1 MSFKQIFI
9 KNKSYLSYENNSMS
23 VKNEFTQALV
33 SLDDIDIIIIE
44 NQQTT
49 ITSALLSNLALAN
62 ISVVFVDEKFNP
74 SAISMGLYKNS
85 RTTKIQKSQI
95 NISKPKLNRL
105 WQTIIYSK
113 VLNQADTLNTIKKDD
128 TYMYSLL
135 KKITSNDKNNVEA
148 VSAAYYF
155 KELFGKNF
163 SRKDDKDNRNIA
175 LNYGYSIIRS
185 SIVRYIIAYGL
196 NPSFGIW
203 HSSELNGFNLADDLI
218 EPFRPI
224 VDKYVLKTIGE
235 NTQVTSKNK
244 QELVGLLYAKV
255 KDTQNHTIS
264 VNEAIKNIVSSYQSF
279 CLQKREDI
287 ELFGLIADEK
297 YQ

>member
-9 KNKSYLSYENNSMS
+9 KNKSYLSFENNSMS
-23 VKNEFTQALV
+23 VKNEFIQTTV
-33 SLDDIDIIIIE
+33 SLDDIDIVIVE

-49 ITSALLSNLALAN
+49 ITSALLSNMAKAN

-74 SAISMGLYKNS
+74 SAISIGLYKNS

-95 NISKPKLNRL
+95 NISKPRLNRL
-105 WQTIIYSK
+105 WQTIIYAK
-113 VLNQADTLNTIKKDD
+113 VLNQADILNTVKEDRYI
-128 TYMYSLL
+128 YSLL

-148 VSAAYYF
+148 VSASYYF
-155 KELFGKNF
+155 KELFGKTF
-163 SRKDDKDNRNIA
+163 SRKDEKDNRNIA

-185 SIVRYIIAYGL
+185 SIARYLIAHGL

-224 VDKYVLKTIGE
+224 IDRYVVNSISKDSEVL
-235 NTQVTSKNK
+235 SKNK
-244 QELVGLLYAKV
+244 QELVGLLNV
-255 KDTQNHTIS
+255 KLKDSLNHTIS

-287 ELFGLIADEK
+287 ELFTLITNEK
-297 YQ
+297 Y